1 MQKSEFTQQSAHTHT
16 SNGLSLSVLPEALLW
31 LSVLTNA
38 DAGDLRVL
46 CGRSYLDGV
55 EMAEVVLGED
65 VPDSFRVLELN
76 SDVVQVWSLTR
87 F

>member
-1 MQKSEFTQQSAHTHT
+1 MAS
-16 SNGLSLSVLPEALLW
+16 SLSVLPETLLW
-31 LSVLTNA
+31 LSVLTDA

-76 SDVVQVWSLTR
+76 SDVVGPFQNIVILVDLGSFR
-87 F
+87 GQI